1 MTLISQTKVVI
12 KNVIGESCHM
22 EISKM
27 TLIMIECFSYV
38 QASTPSVVDF
48 MDGMSGISL
57 PLLPKQR
64 TGNSG
69 GGRRT
74 ALTLIHQVERI
85 AQLRHAKEVTY
96 PHTILAIFA
105 T

>member
-1 MTLISQTKVVI
+1 
-12 KNVIGESCHM
+12 
-22 EISKM
+22 
-27 TLIMIECFSYV
+27 
-38 QASTPSVVDF
+38 
-48 MDGMSGISL
+48 MSGISL

-69 GGRRT
+69 GERRT

-96 PHTILAIFA
+96 PHTIFGIFA

>member
-1 MTLISQTKVVI
+1 
-12 KNVIGESCHM
+12 
-22 EISKM
+22 
-27 TLIMIECFSYV
+27 
-38 QASTPSVVDF
+38 
-48 MDGMSGISL
+48 MSGISL

-85 AQLRHAKEVTY
+85 AQLRHAKEVTN
-96 PHTILAIFA
+96 PQSLLISLLDRVNFTSS
-105 T
+105 